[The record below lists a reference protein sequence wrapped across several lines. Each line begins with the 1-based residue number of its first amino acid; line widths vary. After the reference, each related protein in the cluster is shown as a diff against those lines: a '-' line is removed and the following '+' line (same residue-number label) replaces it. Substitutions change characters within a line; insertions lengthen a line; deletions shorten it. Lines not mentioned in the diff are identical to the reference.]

1 MKHLFLLSVPLF
13 VVSACALQPDSP
25 PIAAAPPVQ
34 LASTQSPV
42 SSANTTNA
50 YDGTYT
56 GMSVQ
61 NMSAVSALAESGDG
75 ISTCANYGAPPA
87 LTISNGL
94 AQFQAHNVTFQGYV
108 TPQGGL
114 TMRTGLGHKF
124 EGHIDNQYALKG
136 RLVERCTYNLSW
148 QRSS

>member
-1 MKHLFLLSVPLF
+1 MKPLFLLSVPLL
-13 VVSACALQPDSP
+13 VVSACALQPASP
-25 PIAAAPPVQ
+25 PIAAATPVQ
-34 LASTQSPV
+34 LASTQGPV

-56 GMSVQ
+56 GVSVQ
-61 NMSAVSALAESGDG
+61 NMSGTSALAESGDG
-75 ISTCANYGAPPA
+75 LSTCVNYGVPPA

-114 TMRTGLGHKF
+114 TMWTGLGHKL
-124 EGHIDNQYALKG
+124 EGHIDNQYALSG
-136 RLVERCTYNLSW
+136 RLVEHCTYNLSW